1 MSIWIPRIIAAAFGE
16 QLSIQMS
23 APRLSPCPMPAVPPE
38 RKQYN
43 YYRLW
48 KCKLRNLSPD
58 TLAVLAQLYKSL
70 HYQNRSPTDNREPMS
85 DKAPPNGLVHALLL
99 DGSGASSSYQWSKV
113 SSWNADE
120 GCLWL
125 HFDFEDQDTQNWLRD
140 ESGLNDIAFGSLTN
154 SETRPRALNRGDN
167 LLLTLRGINMNP
179 GSDPDDMVSLRI
191 WTDGTRLI
199 STRRRNLIST
209 KDVLDEL
216 AAGNGPK
223 SAVELLVIWT
233 ERITARMTDT
243 IEGFEDRVLAIE
255 ERLLNEETAGIRM
268 ELANLRKQIIS
279 VRRYLSPQREAMNR
293 LVAENLSWL
302 DDLNR
307 LRLREIND
315 RLIRHIED
323 MDEVRDRAVLAQE
336 ELTSRIAEQMNAR
349 SYLFTIAA
357 VIFLPLGFLTG
368 LMGINVGGMPG
379 IDNDYAFWIVVLLCL
394 FAGLGLTLVFKMRRW
409 F

>member
-1 MSIWIPRIIAAAFGE
+1 MSD
-16 QLSIQMS
+16 S
-23 APRLSPCPMPAVPPE
+23 VPP
-38 RKQYN
+38 K
-43 YYRLW
+43 
-48 KCKLRNLSPD
+48 
-58 TLAVLAQLYKSL
+58 
-70 HYQNRSPTDNREPMS
+70 
-85 DKAPPNGLVHALLL
+85 GLVHALLL
-99 DGSGASSSYQWSKV
+99 DGAGGCRPYDWSKIH
-113 SSWNADE
+113 SWTAEE
-120 GCLWL
+120 GPLWL
-125 HFDFEDQDTQNWLRD
+125 HFNFEDEKTQQWLRD
-140 ESGLNDIAFGSLTN
+140 ESGINDIAYNSLTN

-179 GSDPDDMVSLRI
+179 GQNPDDMVSLRI
-191 WTDGTRLI
+191 WTNGTRLI

-209 KDVLDEL
+209 EDVLDEL

-255 ERLLNEETAGIRM
+255 ERLLNEETTGVRM

-336 ELTSRIAEQMNAR
+336 ELANRIAEQMNAR

-379 IDNDYAFWIVVLLCL
+379 IDNDYAFWIVVLLCVL
-394 FAGLGLTLVFKMRRW
+394 AGLGLTLIFKIRRW

>member
-1 MSIWIPRIIAAAFGE
+1 
-16 QLSIQMS
+16 
-23 APRLSPCPMPAVPPE
+23 
-38 RKQYN
+38 
-43 YYRLW
+43 
-48 KCKLRNLSPD
+48 
-58 TLAVLAQLYKSL
+58 
-70 HYQNRSPTDNREPMS
+70 MS
-85 DKAPPNGLVHALLL
+85 DTVAPKGLVHALLL
-99 DGSGASSSYQWSKV
+99 DGSGGADPYPWSKV
-113 SSWNADE
+113 ASWTADE

-125 HFDFEDQDTQNWLRD
+125 HFDFEDEAAQNWLRD

-179 GSDPDDMVSLRI
+179 DSEPDDMVSLRI
-191 WTDGTRLI
+191 WTNGSRLI
-199 STRRRNLIST
+199 STRRRRLVST
-209 KDVLDEL
+209 EDVLAEL
-216 AAGNGPK
+216 AAGSGPRDT
-223 SAVELLVIWT
+223 VQLLVVWT
-233 ERITARMTDT
+233 ERITERMTDT
-243 IEGFEDRVLAIE
+243 IESFEDRVLAIE
-255 ERLLNEETAGIRM
+255 ERLLNEETTGIRM
-268 ELANLRKQIIS
+268 ELATLRKQIIS
-279 VRRYLSPQREAMNR
+279 VRRYLAPQREAMNR

-379 IDNDYAFWIVVLLCL
+379 IDNDYAFWVVVLLCL
-394 FAGLGLTLVFKMRRW
+394 FSGLGLTLIFKMRRW

>member
-1 MSIWIPRIIAAAFGE
+1 
-16 QLSIQMS
+16 
-23 APRLSPCPMPAVPPE
+23 
-38 RKQYN
+38 
-43 YYRLW
+43 
-48 KCKLRNLSPD
+48 
-58 TLAVLAQLYKSL
+58 
-70 HYQNRSPTDNREPMS
+70 MS

-223 SAVELLVIWT
+223 NAVELLVIWT

-243 IEGFEDRVLAIE
+243 MEGFEDRVLAIE